1 MMHSQIGRH
10 PVSDCPVGI
19 VPIHWPVGPDGVDHQ
34 LAEIR
39 RLGFTGVQLGESLP
53 QGDELSDLLA
63 RHELRVAEVYA
74 ALPCTSEGPTAE
86 AYDIARKRL
95 DLLERSGGDVLVPA
109 IDGSPERDIHTAHAD
124 RPGAPRL
131 SDTGWSKLG
140 ELVNRLADETRDRGH
155 RLAFHPHAGT
165 YVETTA
171 ETEQFLE
178 VTAASPAGVC
188 VDTGHVLVG
197 GGDPR
202 TILEIVGDRLTHIHL
217 KDVDSTV
224 LDDLRSG
231 AVATLTEAVTRRI
244 FCPLGGGVLDLAG
257 VLSSL
262 EALGYSGWLMVEQD
276 TSWEPPVEASAIS
289 RRVLSYAIRALDSG
303 S

>member
-1 MMHSQIGRH
+1 M
-10 PVSDCPVGI
+10 GI
-19 VPIHWPVGPDGVDHQ
+19 VPIHWPVASDGVDHQ
-34 LAEIR
+34 LSEIH
-39 RLGFTGVQLGESLP
+39 RLGFAGVQLGDSLP
-53 QGDELSDLLA
+53 VGEELADLLA
-63 RHELRVAEVYA
+63 RHDLRVAEVYA

-86 AYDIARKRL
+86 AYDAARRRL

-109 IDGSPERDIHTAHAD
+109 IDGSPERDGHSSRAD

-131 SDTGWSKLG
+131 SETGWSRLG

-171 ETEQFLE
+171 ETERFLE
-178 VTAASPAGVC
+178 VTASSEAGVC

-202 TILEIVGDRLTHIHL
+202 GVLEMVGDRLAHL
-217 KDVDSTV
+217 HVKDVDAAV

-231 AVATLTEAVTRRI
+231 EIATLTEAVTRRV
-244 FCPLGGGVLDLAG
+244 FCPLGSGILDLAG
-257 VLSSL
+257 VLSTL

-289 RRVLSYAIRALDSG
+289 RRVLAYAIRALDSR